1 MPHRRDAVCWTGTE
15 FGSRGHVIP
24 PDDHDEV
31 SAVFSIRNLGGFALL
46 VLGSTWLWTT
56 PAFASRGVD
65 TGGVL
70 WTLARAGSLLT
81 VLAFTLATVGLFAR
95 AGWWEAVAL
104 GAAGLGLLTLLP
116 YGVAASRSGEF
127 TPWWNVTVHVIGV
140 AGVGVLL
147 LVPPLEAWV
156 SRHVAAG

>member
-1 MPHRRDAVCWTGTE
+1 M
-15 FGSRGHVIP
+15 
-24 PDDHDEV
+24 
-31 SAVFSIRNLGGFALL
+31 FSIRSLGGFALL
-46 VLGSTWLWTT
+46 TLGSTWLWTT

-70 WTLARAGSLLT
+70 WALARVGSLLT
-81 VLAFTLATVGLFAR
+81 VLAFAVATVGLFAR

-116 YGVAASRSGEF
+116 YWVAAARSGEV
-127 TPWWNVTVHVIGV
+127 TPWWNVAVHVIGV

-147 LVPPLEAWV
+147 LVPSLEAWV
-156 SRHVAAG
+156 SRQVGTG